1 MVASVSQRVAL
12 VDKLGLITREWF
24 RLIDELVTDANGGGL
39 FTLDVTGTVD
49 LSKRNWAL
57 ELTANAT
64 IANPTNAKVGQTG
77 FIRITQNDT
86 SAKTLAFG
94 TFWQFASGTP
104 PTVSA
109 GLSAIDVLVYHVIAT
124 DAAACTYIKG
134 VS

>member
-24 RLIDELVTDANGGGL
+24 RLIDELITDANGGGL
-39 FTLDVTGTVD
+39 FTLAIDGQAD

-64 IANPTNAKVGQTG
+64 IANPANAKVGQTG
-77 FIRITQNDT
+77 FIRITQNDAV
-86 SAKTLAFG
+86 AKTLAFG
-94 TFWQFASGTP
+94 SFWQFASGTP
-104 PTVSA
+104 PTVST